1 VTRVVRDVDLPVVHV
16 GDIATRRSMRGKN
29 LLIARYEVKAGNHF
43 ENHVH
48 PEEQMGYVI
57 SGRVE
62 FRIGPQLRP
71 VIFEAGT
78 FFHFSPNER
87 HDSLV
92 LADAVVIDVF
102 SPPRAELAKEALD
115 AEGAEVP

>member
-1 VTRVVRDVDLPVVHV
+1 MTKVVRDSELPVIKV
-16 GDIATRRSMRGKN
+16 GDIATRRSMRGTN

-57 SGRVE
+57 AGRIE
-62 FRIGPQLRP
+62 FRIGPKLKP
-71 VIFEAGT
+71 VIFEPGT

-92 LADAVVIDVF
+92 LEDAVVIDVF
-102 SPPRAELAKEALD
+102 SPPRPELAKEALA
-115 AEGAEVP
+115 AEDGIWS